1 MANHSVRLPMR
12 NRIGPQR
19 KVNGDE
25 NAMSRHVRQ
34 SSSITGGAAR
44 VAIPP
49 GHAAK
54 AALLQRPA
62 LNEVTTTAVNR
73 KENIKLNGIGKEKE
87 VVDAGIKRSASTTFA
102 SGPQRVPLAS
112 TRAAPNAPAAAH
124 ARASSIRVQRPHN
137 PPARVAHRV
146 PVPVPQEYLVH
157 EEDVDVDEVDMDV
170 EYQDGVPTQDIQ
182 VEDDEAYVVDE
193 RDTEAMEPD
202 AVEDEPEQ
210 APRVWPEMST
220 ERAQRYQR
228 EIDEIKYRYKDPVD
242 EFDMTMVSEYAEDIF
257 DYMNDLEDDVMPNPE
272 YMEGQTEI
280 NWSMRQTLVDWLL
293 QVHLRY
299 HMLPETLW
307 IAVNIVDR
315 FLTKRIVS
323 VLKLQLVGVT
333 AMFVAAKYEEILAPS
348 VDEFVY
354 MTENGYSREEILKG
368 ERIVLQT
375 LDFRVS
381 HYCSP
386 YSWMRKISKADDYDI
401 QTRTLSKFLTE
412 VTLLDYRFLR
422 VKPSLVA
429 AVGMYTAR
437 RMLGGDWNDAFVYH
451 SGVTEEHVLPGH
463 RMLLEKLVEDGF
475 TKQHVCEKY
484 SHKKF
489 LKASMYA
496 IEWAHNHLHQELA
509 GEQMNLED

>member
-1 MANHSVRLPMR
+1 
-12 NRIGPQR
+12 
-19 KVNGDE
+19 
-25 NAMSRHVRQ
+25 
-34 SSSITGGAAR
+34 
-44 VAIPP
+44 
-49 GHAAK
+49 
-54 AALLQRPA
+54 
-62 LNEVTTTAVNR
+62 
-73 KENIKLNGIGKEKE
+73 
-87 VVDAGIKRSASTTFA
+87 
-102 SGPQRVPLAS
+102 
-112 TRAAPNAPAAAH
+112 
-124 ARASSIRVQRPHN
+124 
-137 PPARVAHRV
+137 
-146 PVPVPQEYLVH
+146 
-157 EEDVDVDEVDMDV
+157 MDV
-170 EYQDGVPTQDIQ
+170 EYQDGVQAID
-182 VEDDEAYVVDE
+182 VEDDEACVVDE
-193 RDTEAMEPD
+193 RDTDGMEPEV
-202 AVEDEPEQ
+202 VEELEQ
-210 APRVWPEMST
+210 APRIWPEISI

-228 EIDEIKYRYKDPVD
+228 EIDEIRHAYKDPVD
-242 EFDMTMVSEYAEDIF
+242 EFDTTMVSEYAEDIF

-272 YMEGQTEI
+272 YMDGQSEI
-280 NWSMRQTLVDWLL
+280 NWQMRQTLVDWLL

-307 IAVNIVDR
+307 IAINIVDR

-333 AMFVAAKYEEILAPS
+333 AMFIAAKYEEILAPS

-375 LDFRVS
+375 LEFKIS

-437 RMLGGDWNDAFVYH
+437 RMLGGEWNDAFVFH
-451 SGVTEEHVLPGH
+451 SGFTEEHLLPGH
-463 RMLLEKLVEDGF
+463 RMLLEKLIEDGF

-489 LKASMYA
+489 LKASSYA
-496 IEWAHNHLHQELA
+496 VEWAYAHIQAELA
-509 GEQMNLED
+509 VARMDLE